1 MKNKAVKSCDY
12 LHFKNQYG
20 ILKATEFYIRMIKM
34 NAKERI
40 EYLRKIIAY
49 HAKRYYEN
57 DAPEISDFEYDKL
70 FEELKQ
76 LEAQHPEYY
85 SPTSPTERV
94 GGSALD
100 KFEKVKH
107 EVKMGS
113 LTDVFDI
120 DSLRSFVKK
129 IKEEA
134 GEDTVFTVEPKIDG
148 LSVSLKYESGIL
160 VVGAT
165 RGDGNVGEDVT
176 ANIKTIRSIPLELTE
191 KVDITVRGEVYM
203 PHKSF
208 EKLNREKEQ
217 NGEALWANPRN
228 AAAGSLRCLDSK
240 ETAKRGLDIFVF
252 NFQAGEI
259 KDAKTHEDTIHTIK
273 SLGFNTIPFVTVS
286 SNEDDIVDAVLDLG
300 EKRATLPYDIDGAVI
315 KVNSLAKRV
324 EIGEGTSTPK
334 WAVAYKYPPEQK
346 PTRLL
351 DIVVQVGRTGV
362 LTPNAVLEPV
372 KLAGTTVSRATLHN
386 IDIIKE
392 KDIRIGDT
400 VIVQKAGDII
410 PEVVGC
416 LKEKRTG
423 DEQPYEMPTECP
435 SCGGSLTYDDA
446 DDFVDDGEDFTL
458 GALRCTNPLCPAQ
471 LERNIIHFASKKAMN
486 IEGVGEKLVKL
497 LLDKHLIHD
506 ASDLYYIDP
515 NEIAGL
521 ERMGE
526 KSAQNFKNAV
536 EASKKAGLARVI
548 FALGIRHIGEVA
560 SSELAN
566 KFGSIDALFNA
577 TVEDITEIGD
587 FGLVMAKSVVEFFG
601 KDTTKY
607 IVERLKNAGVD
618 TVNEVKSVNNA
629 FQGLTFVLTGTL
641 ENMTRDEAAEMI
653 KERGG
658 KVSSSVS
665 SKTDYV
671 LAGEAAGSKLT
682 KAQALGVKIISKED
696 FLEMCK

>member
-1 MKNKAVKSCDY
+1 MNVKD
-12 LHFKNQYG
+12 
-20 ILKATEFYIRMIKM
+20 
-34 NAKERI
+34 RI
-40 EYLRKIIAY
+40 EYLRKVIAY
-49 HAKRYYEN
+49 HSKKYYEN

-70 FEELKQ
+70 FEELKT
-76 LEAQHPEYY
+76 LEEQNPQYY
-85 SPTSPTERV
+85 SATSPTQRV
-94 GGSALD
+94 GGAALD

-107 EVKMGS
+107 EVRMGS
-113 LTDVFDI
+113 LTDVFDF
-120 DSLRSFVKK
+120 DALRAFVQK
-129 IKEEA
+129 IKAEA
-134 GEDTVFTVEPKIDG
+134 GDDTEFTVEPKIDG
-148 LSVSLKYESGIL
+148 LSVSLKYEDGIL
-160 VVGAT
+160 VTGAT
-165 RGDGNVGEDVT
+165 RGDGNTGEDVT

-191 KVDITVRGEVYM
+191 NASITVRGEVYM

-217 NGEALWANPRN
+217 NGESLWANPRN

-252 NFQAGEI
+252 NFQAGELDSSI
-259 KDAKTHEDTIHTIK
+259 KTHADTIEKIK

-286 SNEDDIVDAVLDLG
+286 SDEDEIVNAINTLG
-300 EKRATLPYDIDGAVI
+300 EQRASLPYDIDGAVI
-315 KVNSLAKRV
+315 KVNSLQKRI

-346 PTRLL
+346 PTKLI

-392 KDIRIGDT
+392 RDIRIGDT

-410 PEVVGC
+410 PEVVGSV
-416 LKEKRTG
+416 KEKRTG
-423 DEQPYEMPTECP
+423 AEQEYKMPDSCP
-435 SCGGSLTYDDA
+435 SCGEALTYDDA
-446 DDFVDDGEDFTL
+446 GDFVEGDEDFTL

-497 LLDKHLIHD
+497 LLDNKLIND
-506 ASDLYYIDP
+506 ASDLYYLDP
-515 NEIAGL
+515 SQIAGL

-526 KSAQNFKNAV
+526 KSAENFAKAI
-536 EASKKAGLARVI
+536 EASKSAGLARVI

-560 SSELAN
+560 SAELAN
-566 KFGSIDALFNA
+566 KFNDIDALFTA
-577 TVEDITEIGD
+577 SVDDVVEIGD
-587 FGLVMAKSVVEFFG
+587 FGQIMAKSVVDFFG
-601 KDTTKY
+601 KESTKY
-607 IVERLKNAGVD
+607 IVQRLKDAGVV
-618 TVNEVKSVNNA
+618 TVNEVKSIDNS
-629 FQGLTFVLTGTL
+629 FEGLTFVLTGTL
-641 ENMTRDEAAEMI
+641 ENMTRDEASEMI
-653 KERGG
+653 KARGG

-665 SKTDYV
+665 AKTHYV

-682 KAQALGVKIISKED
+682 KAQALGVKIISKEE